1 MKAAEL
7 TRLAHSR
14 LLSVGVVVAVLA
26 AAVAYVFSGM
36 ATPIVADKGVL
47 FLSPSAWVPGELY
60 DFLAALASA
69 GAIILGMEML
79 CKVHNVLRSMSALY
93 LSLFMLMEIATPNF
107 FVQLYSGQ
115 LLALVMVLSLMLIM
129 NCFKNSLASPHVFLI
144 FLMLSGFATTQYC
157 FLFYVPSFLLAC
169 AQMRVFNGRVLMAA
183 LLGLIT
189 PWWILLGGGW
199 LLGLVSPES
208 LHMPDIE
215 SIFSVISV
223 DDTIM
228 ILVAVGVTILCS
240 LTTFVLNVL
249 RTIAYNARSRAVNGV
264 ITLMWLTTIVAML
277 ADYRNMIAYITTLN
291 VLSALII
298 THFFATHRSE
308 RSFVGILII
317 MVVYIALYIC
327 QILL

>member
-7 TRLAHSR
+7 TRLVHSR
-14 LLSVGVVVAVLA
+14 LLSVGVVVAVVA
-26 AAVAYVFSGM
+26 AAAAYFFSGM
-36 ATPIVADKGVL
+36 ATPIEADKGVL
-47 FLSPSAWVPGELY
+47 FLSPSAWIPNMTY
-60 DFLAALASA
+60 DFVAAMVSV
-69 GAIILGMEML
+69 GAIIVGMELL

-93 LSLFMLMEIATPNF
+93 LTLFMLMELATPNF

-115 LLALVMVLSLMLIM
+115 ILALVMVLSLMLIM

-144 FLMLSGFATTQYC
+144 FLMLSGLATTQYC
-157 FLFYVPSFLLAC
+157 FLFYVPSFLIAC

-189 PWWILLGGGW
+189 PWWILLGGGC
-199 LLGLVSPES
+199 LLGLVSPEN
-208 LHMPDIE
+208 LHLPDIR
-215 SIFSVISV
+215 SIFSEIPA
-223 DDTIM
+223 DDAVL
-228 ILVAVGVTILCS
+228 ILVAVGVTMLFS
-240 LTTFVLNVL
+240 LTAFILNVL

-298 THFFATHRSE
+298 THFFATHRAE
-308 RSFVGILII
+308 RSFVGVLII
-317 MVVYIALYIC
+317 VVVYIALYIC

>member
-7 TRLAHSR
+7 TRLVHSR
-14 LLSVGVVVAVLA
+14 ILSIVLVVCVVGA
-26 AAVAYVFSGM
+26 ACAFVFTGN
-36 ATPIVADKGVL
+36 ATPILADKGIL
-47 FLSPSAWVPGELY
+47 FLSPSAWVPGTY
-60 DFLAALASA
+60 ADFIAALLSTA
-69 GAIILGMEML
+69 AIVVGMEML
-79 CKVHNVLRSMSALY
+79 CKVHNVLRLMSALY
-93 LSLFMLMEIATPNF
+93 LSLFVLMEIATPNL

-115 LLALVMVLSLMLIM
+115 LLALVMVLALMLIM
-129 NCFKNSLASPHVFLI
+129 NCFKNSLAPPHVFLI
-144 FLMLSGFATTQYC
+144 FLMLSGMASIQYC

-189 PWWILLGGGW
+189 PWWILIGGGW
-199 LLGLVSPES
+199 LLGLVSPED
-208 LHMPDIE
+208 LHLPDIR
-215 SIFSVISV
+215 SIFTEISW
-223 DDTIM
+223 DDTIL
-228 ILVAVGVTILCS
+228 IIITVGVTILFS
-240 LTTFVLNVL
+240 LTAFILNVL

-277 ADYRNMIAYITTLN
+277 ADNRNMIAYIPTLN

-308 RSFVGILII
+308 RSFLAVLVI
-317 MVVYIALYIC
+317 MIVYIALYVC